1 MKLILHFFFFFL
13 FFCSFS
19 NENKLIAGLG
29 GLGRET
35 WGAGGIEHDIEVNPI
50 EDIEEQAIESESEN
64 IKKKKGI
71 KSIELKNIDP
81 NTIGVLSNKEGLGY
95 EMWKGSERKFVEKYL
110 TLLPINKESN
120 VAIDLTKKL
129 LLTSANT
136 PSGEGENNLF
146 TIRIKKLLEL
156 GDLENTKLLIDSLSD
171 YEKNE
176 EIQKIEVEINLSFN
190 NFDLVCSS
198 IDEKIKKYKSDIYWK
213 KIQIFCQILN
223 DETHKANLGLSL
235 IKEHENFNDDIFLNI
250 VDSLIYKE
258 EIDISQYTDIDLLN
272 LTMTR
277 IGKIILPDDL
287 SFPNDPLFLSML
299 YRMPNVPIETRI
311 RALEQSQKLIS
322 IPEDIIQEMYN
333 SYEIKENETKFS
345 LDSDFPDLGPATQA
359 ILYQRAIKEDSNENK
374 AKIIKQAFNL
384 AQENKNYSLI
394 VKLNLETLLEIKAS
408 KKLLW
413 FANTASKALFYSN
426 ELEMAFDWY
435 KLLINNRNDNINIF
449 IDLMEIWPI
458 AEIFKLYEKDYQNK
472 KELNISQEEIIESI
486 SKFQLQDETLSFNTI
501 GLYFLETF
509 GIKINPSIW
518 LATLEE
524 NQDNSLIMPNSSIIS
539 LIDFA
544 TKNNR
549 VGEAV
554 LLILIAADGNELI
567 KFNPFFL
574 QKIITSLDRLGLG
587 EKVKDL
593 IIETLI
599 S

>member
-50 EDIEEQAIESESEN
+50 EDIEEQDIDSESEN
-64 IKKKKGI
+64 IKNKKSIKG
-71 KSIELKNIDP
+71 IELKNIDP

-110 TLLPINKESN
+110 ALLPINKESN

-176 EIQKIEVEINLSFN
+176 EIQKIEIEINLSFN

-223 DETHKANLGLSL
+223 DEIHKANLGLSL

-258 EIDISQYTDIDLLN
+258 EIDISQYADIDLLN

>member
-35 WGAGGIEHDIEVNPI
+35 WGAGGIEHDIEVNPL
-50 EDIEEQAIESESEN
+50 EDIEEQAIDSESEN

-110 TLLPINKESN
+110 ALLPINKESN

-176 EIQKIEVEINLSFN
+176 EIQKIEIEINLSFN

-223 DETHKANLGLSL
+223 DEIHKANLGLSL

-258 EIDISQYTDIDLLN
+258 EIDISQYADIDLLN

-277 IGKIILPDDL
+277 IGKIILSDDL

-413 FANTASKALFYSN
+413 FANTASKALFYLD

-435 KLLINNRNDNINIF
+435 VLLINNRNDNINIF

-486 SKFQLQDETLSFNTI
+486 SKFQLQGETLSFNTI

-518 LATLEE
+518 IATLEE

-587 EKVKDL
+587 DKVKDL

>member
-50 EDIEEQAIESESEN
+50 EDIEEQNIDSESKN

-146 TIRIKKLLEL
+146 IIRIKKLLEL

-176 EIQKIEVEINLSFN
+176 EIQKIEMEINLSLN

-198 IDEKIKKYKSDIYWK
+198 IDEKVKKYKLDIYWK

-223 DETHKANLGLSL
+223 DEIHKANLGLSL

-258 EIDISQYTDIDLLN
+258 EIDISQYADIDLLN

-287 SFPNDPLFLSML
+287 SFRNDPLFLSML

-394 VKLNLETLLEIKAS
+394 VKLNLETLLEIKPS

-435 KLLINNRNDNINIF
+435 ELLINNRNDNINIF
-449 IDLMEIWPI
+449 VDSMEIWQI

-509 GIKINPSIW
+509 GIKIKPSIW

>member
-50 EDIEEQAIESESEN
+50 EDIEEQAIETESEN
-64 IKKKKGI
+64 IKKKGI

-110 TLLPINKESN
+110 ALLPINKESN

-176 EIQKIEVEINLSFN
+176 EIQKIEIEINLSFN

-198 IDEKIKKYKSDIYWK
+198 IDEKIKKYKSDVYWK

-223 DETHKANLGLSL
+223 DEIHKANLGLSL

-258 EIDISQYTDIDLLN
+258 EIDISQYADIDLLN

-486 SKFQLQDETLSFNTI
+486 SKFQLQGETLSFNTI

>member
-1 MKLILHFFFFFL
+1 M
-13 FFCSFS
+13 
-19 NENKLIAGLG
+19 
-29 GLGRET
+29 
-35 WGAGGIEHDIEVNPI
+35 
-50 EDIEEQAIESESEN
+50 
-64 IKKKKGI
+64 
-71 KSIELKNIDP
+71 
-81 NTIGVLSNKEGLGY
+81 SNKEGLGY

-110 TLLPINKESN
+110 ALLPINKESN

-176 EIQKIEVEINLSFN
+176 EIQKIEIEINLSFN

-198 IDEKIKKYKSDIYWK
+198 IDEKIKKYKSDVYWK

-223 DETHKANLGLSL
+223 DEIHKANLGLSL

-258 EIDISQYTDIDLLN
+258 EIDISQYADIDLLN

-277 IGKIILPDDL
+277 IGKIILSDDL

-486 SKFQLQDETLSFNTI
+486 SKFQLQGETLSFNTI

-587 EKVKDL
+587 DKVKDL